1 MQKIMISLYVLTASL
16 ALVVLKLGSKA
27 GAPAQLVGDR
37 LHINLT
43 PYTVVGIALYGL
55 SFVLYTYLISR
66 YELSY
71 IIPITAAFVYI
82 LIFSAA
88 YFIFHE
94 AFTTWKILGIVC
106 IVVGLILLNLKK

>member
-43 PYTVVGIALYGL
+43 PYTIVGIALYGL

-71 IIPITAAFVYI
+71 IIPITAAFGSRSGEGRI
-82 LIFSAA
+82 ERLAS
-88 YFIFHE
+88 E
-94 AFTTWKILGIVC
+94 D
-106 IVVGLILLNLKK
+106 GLEGGKQRLAWLA